1 MENLFGIGILLD
13 YQDKASANM
22 LKTQR
27 IFGQT
32 QQTAEQL
39 AESVEKNNEKF
50 KKLAGISAGVA
61 LAGAGLK
68 ASGGKLL
75 GVLGKA
81 VEETKSFETALVNLK
96 IVSGETEEGMERLK
110 KIAIDTGM
118 ATMFSP
124 QETVDALTNL
134 AAAGLDVESSLTAL
148 RPTLDLVSIAAGKI
162 ELGEGASL
170 IASSLNKFNLEASE
184 SVRLV
189 DMFVKVS
196 NLTNFQLEDMSAFIN
211 SLGTAPA
218 KLGRPMEE
226 LLAMGGLL
234 RNIGQQSAQA
244 GATVRGFG
252 RQLIMITQQLERG
265 KGMKVDALKE
275 LGISADDFWDAE
287 GKMKS
292 MMEIFERF
300 TEASANLTDEK
311 KATLFQRIFG
321 DQAGNML
328 NAVMSSTEAFMKLDE
343 ATGQYVSTSTDGKR
357 AFQDIVD
364 GLKDS
369 VGVSKQASEDILDT
383 LWGIQKI
390 NEGIKQTFQVLLGQ
404 TVIPIIGKVTKFFSN
419 LLSKIVEFG
428 YAHPVF
434 MKTLGFGLGLA
445 GLVLTAVGTLL
456 VLGGALGGA
465 IAGLGLLQGK
475 VATLATS
482 WLGLNANM
490 LTGTG
495 IMNALWLKMRPLLTQ
510 MGAIAVTLGALYL
523 AWKFDFGGIRTV
535 ITDFIDNTR
544 HAFTEARR
552 IIGLNTDEMLTAVR
566 RLEQKDDFFSKLTL
580 AIIKVDTLWKGL
592 TEAWSDYTLSEDTFI
607 RLRELG
613 LLPIV
618 ETILDLKMRFEAFWE
633 GLRIGFEGVSTV
645 VSTVFGT
652 VIGWIEKA
660 IKFLKDLL
668 FPTQELKDEVAE
680 VNEVVGGINTEGWKN
695 FGKAVGIV
703 GGLLLT
709 YKIASIVWGI
719 VTALGSFGKTL
730 ITETIPNIWKFVAG
744 MGAKTKAM
752 LIDKAETIYL
762 MGLYAKEGIAKGL
775 LTAKTWLLT
784 GATKALGVA
793 QGAVNALF
801 VASPIGWIILGIVA
815 LVGVIYLLIKHWDK
829 VKEAV
834 LGFVE
839 SSTKWLKGLWEG
851 IKTIF
856 APVGDFFK
864 RLWQGAVDIIKGI
877 WNRLVEIFTGVFE
890 IIVGIIQIYIAI
902 WTGIFKLAFMAV
914 EAIWNGLVT
923 VFTLIWGKVTDG
935 IKFVWNGII
944 SFFNIVVSVVTAI
957 WTPIAQFF
965 STLWGGIKNVVIAV
979 WNGILGFISTI
990 IGGIQNVMTALKN
1003 FITGIWNGIKA
1014 TASSIWNGILA
1025 IITGVVGGVKAVW
1038 SSITGFF
1045 SGLWSGIKNTAK
1057 VFFDWIEQK
1066 FGWVLNISDKVKGVF
1081 SGIADGVKSGVGK
1094 VVSGAKKLVGLSTG
1108 GYVKEQG
1115 IAVLH
1120 PNEVVVNDKITEMLK
1135 TFLLRNKEG
1144 EISQPVVVNNIQAP
1158 EPQVISQ
1165 VNMPQRE
1172 QIAPITGSN
1181 YSSQDDNSVVFEKGA
1196 IQITVE
1202 KGTEEDAERFAE
1214 MIMKKI
1220 EKKKQLQRTM
1230 NYGIQPV

>member
-13 YQDKASANM
+13 YQDRASAKM

-27 IFGQT
+27 IFSQT

-39 AESVEKNNEKF
+39 AEAVEKNNEKF

-75 GVLGKA
+75 GVLGKT

-124 QETVDALTNL
+124 QETVDALTSL

-162 ELGEGASL
+162 ELAEGASL

-184 SVRLV
+184 AVRLV

-234 RNIGQQSAQA
+234 RNIGQGSAQA
-244 GATVRGFG
+244 GATVQGFG

-275 LGISADDFWDAE
+275 LGISAEDFWDAE

-292 MMEIFERF
+292 MMEIFERL

-311 KATLFQRIFG
+311 RATLFQRIFG

-328 NAVMSSTEAFMKLDE
+328 NAVMRSTEAFMKLDE

-445 GLVLTAVGTLL
+445 GLALTAVGTLL

-490 LTGTG
+490 LTGTA

-523 AWKFDFGGIRTV
+523 AWKVDFGGIRTI

-544 HAFTEARR
+544 HAFTEARQ
-552 IIGLNTDEMLTAVR
+552 IIGLNTDEMLTALR
-566 RLEQKDDFFSKLTL
+566 RLEQEDDFFSKLTL

-592 TEAWSDYTLSEDTFI
+592 TEAWNDYTLSEDTFV

-613 LLPIV
+613 LLPII
-618 ETILDLKMRFEAFWE
+618 ETILDLKMKFEAFWE

-652 VIGWIEKA
+652 VIWWIEKA
-660 IKFLKDLL
+660 IGFLKDLL
-668 FPTQELKDEVAE
+668 FPTQEVKDEVAE
-680 VNEVVGGINTEGWKN
+680 VNDVVGGINTDGWKN

-744 MGAKTKAM
+744 MGAKAKAM

-801 VASPIGWIILGIVA
+801 VASPIGWVILAIVA

-839 SSTKWLKGLWEG
+839 SSIKWLKGLCEG
-851 IKTIF
+851 IKMIF
-856 APVGDFFK
+856 APV
-864 RLWQGAVDIIKGI
+864 
-877 WNRLVEIFTGVFE
+877 VE
-890 IIVGIIQIYIAI
+890 
-902 WTGIFKLAFMAV
+902 
-914 EAIWNGLVT
+914 
-923 VFTLIWGKVTDG
+923 
-935 IKFVWNGII
+935 
-944 SFFNIVVSVVTAI
+944 
-957 WTPIAQFF
+957 FF
-965 STLWGGIKNVVIAV
+965 SGL
-979 WNGILGFISTI
+979 
-990 IGGIQNVMTALKN
+990 
-1003 FITGIWNGIKA
+1003 WNGIKEFA
-1014 TASSIWNGILA
+1014 MGVWNNFLAGLGVIYEGVMAVWTPIKEWFSGLWTGIKETASTIWGGILEF
-1025 IITGVVGGVKAVW
+1025 IEGIVDGVKTAW
-1038 SSITGFF
+1038 DTLTGFF
-1045 SGLWSGIKNTAK
+1045 SGLWDGIKETAK
-1057 VFFDWIEQK
+1057 VFFDWIEEK
-1066 FGWVLNISDKVKGVF
+1066 FGWVSNITDKVKGVF
-1081 SGIADGVKSGVGK
+1081 SGVADGVKSGVGK
-1094 VVSGAKKLVGLSTG
+1094 VVGGAKKLVGLSTG

-1120 PNEVVVNDKITEMLK
+1120 PNEVVVNDKVTEMLK

-1144 EISQPVVVNNIQAP
+1144 EISQPIVVNNIQAP
-1158 EPQVISQ
+1158 EPRVISQ
-1165 VNMPQRE
+1165 VTMPQRE
-1172 QIAPITGSN
+1172 QIAPTTVSN

-1230 NYGIQPV
+1230 NYGMQPV

>member
-13 YQDKASANM
+13 YQDRASAKM

-27 IFGQT
+27 IFSQT

-39 AESVEKNNEKF
+39 AEAVEKNNEKF

-75 GVLGKA
+75 GVLGKT

-124 QETVDALTNL
+124 QETVDALTSL

-162 ELGEGASL
+162 ELAEGASL

-184 SVRLV
+184 AVRLV

-234 RNIGQQSAQA
+234 RNIGQGSAQA
-244 GATVRGFG
+244 GATVQGFG

-275 LGISADDFWDAE
+275 LGISAEDFWDAE

-292 MMEIFERF
+292 MMEIFERL

-311 KATLFQRIFG
+311 RATLFQRIFG

-328 NAVMSSTEAFMKLDE
+328 NAVMRSTEAFMKLDE

-445 GLVLTAVGTLL
+445 GLALTAVGTLL

-490 LTGTG
+490 LTGTA

-523 AWKFDFGGIRTV
+523 AWKVDFGGIRTI

-544 HAFTEARR
+544 HAFTEARQ
-552 IIGLNTDEMLTAVR
+552 IIGLNTDEMLTALR
-566 RLEQKDDFFSKLTL
+566 RLEQEDDFFSKLTL

-592 TEAWSDYTLSEDTFI
+592 TEAWNDYTLSEDTFV

-613 LLPIV
+613 LLPII
-618 ETILDLKMRFEAFWE
+618 ETILDLKMKFEAFWE

-652 VIGWIEKA
+652 VIWWIEKA
-660 IKFLKDLL
+660 IGFLKDLL
-668 FPTQELKDEVAE
+668 FPTQEVKDEVAE
-680 VNEVVGGINTEGWKN
+680 VNDVVGGINTDGWKN

-744 MGAKTKAM
+744 MGAKAKAM

-801 VASPIGWIILGIVA
+801 VASPIGWVILAIVA

-839 SSTKWLKGLWEG
+839 SSIKWLKGLCEG
-851 IKTIF
+851 IKMIF
-856 APVGDFFK
+856 APV
-864 RLWQGAVDIIKGI
+864 
-877 WNRLVEIFTGVFE
+877 VE
-890 IIVGIIQIYIAI
+890 
-902 WTGIFKLAFMAV
+902 
-914 EAIWNGLVT
+914 
-923 VFTLIWGKVTDG
+923 
-935 IKFVWNGII
+935 
-944 SFFNIVVSVVTAI
+944 
-957 WTPIAQFF
+957 FF
-965 STLWGGIKNVVIAV
+965 SGL
-979 WNGILGFISTI
+979 
-990 IGGIQNVMTALKN
+990 
-1003 FITGIWNGIKA
+1003 WNGIKEFA
-1014 TASSIWNGILA
+1014 MGVWNNFLAGLGVIYEGVMAVWTPIKEWFSGLWTGIKETASTIWGGILEF
-1025 IITGVVGGVKAVW
+1025 IEGIVDGVKTAW
-1038 SSITGFF
+1038 DTLTGFF
-1045 SGLWSGIKNTAK
+1045 SGLWDGIKETAK
-1057 VFFDWIEQK
+1057 VFFDWIEEK
-1066 FGWVLNISDKVKGVF
+1066 FGWVSNITDKVKGVF
-1081 SGIADGVKSGVGK
+1081 SGVADGVKSGVGK
-1094 VVSGAKKLVGLSTG
+1094 VVGGAKKLVGLSTG

-1120 PNEVVVNDKITEMLK
+1120 PNEVVVNDKVTEMLK

-1144 EISQPVVVNNIQAP
+1144 EISQPIVVNNIQAP
-1158 EPQVISQ
+1158 EPRVISQ
-1165 VNMPQRE
+1165 VTMPQRE
-1172 QIAPITGSN
+1172 QIAPTTVSN

-1220 EKKKQLQRTM
+1220 EKKRELRRTM

>member
-13 YQDKASANM
+13 YQDRASAKM

-39 AESVEKNNEKF
+39 AEAVEKNNEKF

-124 QETVDALTNL
+124 QETVDALTSL

-162 ELGEGASL
+162 ELAEGASL

-184 SVRLV
+184 AVRLV

-196 NLTNFQLEDMSAFIN
+196 NLSNFQLEDMSAFIN
-211 SLGTAPA
+211 SLGTAPT

-234 RNIGQQSAQA
+234 RNIGQGAAQA
-244 GATVRGFG
+244 GATVQGFG
-252 RQLIMITQQLERG
+252 RQLIMITQQLQKG

-275 LGISADDFWDAE
+275 LGISAEDFWDAE

-292 MMEIFERF
+292 MMEIFERL

-311 KATLFQRIFG
+311 RATLFQRIFG

-328 NAVMSSTEAFMKLDE
+328 NAVMSSTEAFMKFDE

-357 AFQDIVD
+357 AFQDIVE

-369 VGVSKQASEDILDT
+369 AGVSKQASEDILDT

-445 GLVLTAVGTLL
+445 GLALTAVGTLL

-490 LTGTG
+490 LTGTA
-495 IMNALWLKMRPLLTQ
+495 ITNALWIKMRPLLTQ
-510 MGAIAVTLGALYL
+510 MGAIAATLRALYL
-523 AWKFDFGGIRTV
+523 AWKFDFGGIRTI

-544 HAFTEARR
+544 HAFEEARR

-566 RLEQKDDFFSKLTL
+566 ELEQEDDFFSKLTL

-592 TEAWSDYTLSEDTFI
+592 TEAWNDYTLSEDTFV

-613 LLPIV
+613 LLPLI
-618 ETILDLKMRFEAFWE
+618 EKILDAKMKFETFFE
-633 GLRIGFEGVSTV
+633 GIKIGFGKVSEVVQTV
-645 VSTVFGT
+645 VTT
-652 VIGWIEKA
+652 IGEWIGKA
-660 IKFLKDLL
+660 KGFIRDLIS
-668 FPTQELKDEVAE
+668 PTREVKDEVTE
-680 VNEVVGGINTEGWKN
+680 VNDVVGGINTDGWKN

-709 YKIASIVWGI
+709 YKIASMVWGI
-719 VTALGSFGKTL
+719 VTALGSFGKVL
-730 ITETIPNIWKFVAG
+730 ITETIPNIWQFVAG

-801 VASPIGWIILGIVA
+801 VASPIGWIILAIVA

-856 APVGDFFK
+856 APVAEFFS
-864 RLWQGAVDIIKGI
+864 
-877 WNRLVEIFTGVFE
+877 
-890 IIVGIIQIYIAI
+890 
-902 WTGIFKLAFMAV
+902 
-914 EAIWNGLVT
+914 GL
-923 VFTLIWGKVTDG
+923 
-935 IKFVWNGII
+935 WNGIKE
-944 SFFNIVVSVVTAI
+944 FAI
-957 WTPIAQFF
+957 EVWNNFLAGLGVIYE
-965 STLWGGIKNVVIAV
+965 GVIAV
-979 WNGILGFISTI
+979 WTPIKEWFSGLWTGIKETASTIWAGILEFIE
-990 IGGIQNVMTALKN
+990 
-1003 FITGIWNGIKA
+1003 
-1014 TASSIWNGILA
+1014 
-1025 IITGVVGGVKAVW
+1025 GVVDGVKIVW
-1038 SSITGFF
+1038 GTITGFF
-1045 SGLWSGIKNTAK
+1045 SGIWDGIKETAK

-1066 FGWVLNISDKVKGVF
+1066 FGWILNIVDKVKGVF
-1081 SGIADGVKSGVGK
+1081 GGIADGVKSGVGK

-1165 VNMPQRE
+1165 VTMPQRE
-1172 QIAPITGSN
+1172 QIAPTTVSN

-1196 IQITVE
+1196 IQITIE

-1220 EKKKQLQRTM
+1220 EKKRELRRTM
-1230 NYGIQPV
+1230 NYGMQPV

>member
-13 YQDKASANM
+13 YQDRASAKM

-27 IFGQT
+27 IFSQT

-39 AESVEKNNEKF
+39 AEAVEKNNEKF

-75 GVLGKA
+75 GVLGKT

-124 QETVDALTNL
+124 QETVDALTSL

-162 ELGEGASL
+162 ELAEGASL

-184 SVRLV
+184 AVRLV

-234 RNIGQQSAQA
+234 RNIGQGSAQA
-244 GATVRGFG
+244 GATVQGFG

-275 LGISADDFWDAE
+275 LGISAEDFWDAE

-292 MMEIFERF
+292 MMEIFERL

-311 KATLFQRIFG
+311 RATLFQRIFG

-328 NAVMSSTEAFMKLDE
+328 NAVMRSTEAFMKLDE
-343 ATGQYVSTSTDGKR
+343 ATGQYVSTSTEGKR
-357 AFQDIVD
+357 AFQDIVE
-364 GLKDS
+364 GLKNS

-445 GLVLTAVGTLL
+445 GLALTAVGTLL

-490 LTGTG
+490 LTGTA

-523 AWKFDFGGIRTV
+523 AWKVDFGGIRTI

-544 HAFTEARR
+544 HAFTEARQ
-552 IIGLNTDEMLTAVR
+552 IIGLNTDEMLTALR
-566 RLEQKDDFFSKLTL
+566 RLEQEDDFFSKLTL

-592 TEAWSDYTLSEDTFI
+592 TEAWNDYTLSEDTFV

-613 LLPIV
+613 LLPII
-618 ETILDLKMRFEAFWE
+618 ETILDLKMKFEAFWE

-652 VIGWIEKA
+652 VIWWIEKA
-660 IKFLKDLL
+660 IGFLKDLL
-668 FPTQELKDEVAE
+668 FPTQEVKDEVAE
-680 VNEVVGGINTEGWKN
+680 VNDVVGGINTDGWKN

-744 MGAKTKAM
+744 MGAKAKAM

-801 VASPIGWIILGIVA
+801 VASPIGWIILAIVA

-839 SSTKWLKGLWEG
+839 SSIKWLKGLCEG
-851 IKTIF
+851 IKMIF
-856 APVGDFFK
+856 APV
-864 RLWQGAVDIIKGI
+864 
-877 WNRLVEIFTGVFE
+877 VE
-890 IIVGIIQIYIAI
+890 
-902 WTGIFKLAFMAV
+902 
-914 EAIWNGLVT
+914 
-923 VFTLIWGKVTDG
+923 
-935 IKFVWNGII
+935 
-944 SFFNIVVSVVTAI
+944 
-957 WTPIAQFF
+957 FF
-965 STLWGGIKNVVIAV
+965 SGL
-979 WNGILGFISTI
+979 
-990 IGGIQNVMTALKN
+990 
-1003 FITGIWNGIKA
+1003 WNGIKEFA
-1014 TASSIWNGILA
+1014 MEVWNNFLAGLGVIYEGVMAVWTPIKEWFSGLWTGIKETASTIWGGILEF
-1025 IITGVVGGVKAVW
+1025 IEGIVDGVKTAW
-1038 SSITGFF
+1038 DTLTGFF
-1045 SGLWSGIKNTAK
+1045 SGLWDGIKETAK
-1057 VFFDWIEQK
+1057 VFFDWIEEK
-1066 FGWVLNISDKVKGVF
+1066 FGWVSNITDKVKGVF
-1081 SGIADGVKSGVGK
+1081 SGVADGVKSGVGK
-1094 VVSGAKKLVGLSTG
+1094 VVGGAKKLVGLSTG

-1120 PNEVVVNDKITEMLK
+1120 PNEVVVNDKVTEMLK

-1144 EISQPVVVNNIQAP
+1144 EISQPIVVNNIQAP
-1158 EPQVISQ
+1158 EPRVISQ
-1165 VNMPQRE
+1165 VTMPQRE
-1172 QIAPITGSN
+1172 QIAPTTVSN

-1230 NYGIQPV
+1230 NYGMQPV

>member
-13 YQDKASANM
+13 YQDRASAKM

-27 IFGQT
+27 IFSQT

-39 AESVEKNNEKF
+39 AEAVEKNNEKF

-75 GVLGKA
+75 GVLGKT

-110 KIAIDTGM
+110 KIAIETGM

-124 QETVDALTNL
+124 QETVDALTSL

-162 ELGEGASL
+162 ELAEGASL

-184 SVRLV
+184 AVRLV

-234 RNIGQQSAQA
+234 RNIGQGAAQA
-244 GATVRGFG
+244 GATVQGFG

-275 LGISADDFWDAE
+275 LGISAEDFWDAE

-292 MMEIFERF
+292 MMEIFERL

-311 KATLFQRIFG
+311 RATLFQRIFG

-328 NAVMSSTEAFMKLDE
+328 NAVMRSTEAFMKLDE

-357 AFQDIVD
+357 AFQDIVE

-445 GLVLTAVGTLL
+445 GLALTAVGTLL

-490 LTGTG
+490 LTGTA

-523 AWKFDFGGIRTV
+523 AWKVDFGGIRTI

-544 HAFTEARR
+544 HAFTEARQ
-552 IIGLNTDEMLTAVR
+552 IIGLNTDEMLTALR
-566 RLEQKDDFFSKLTL
+566 RLEQEDDFFSKLTL

-592 TEAWSDYTLSEDTFI
+592 TEAWNDYTLSEDTFV

-613 LLPIV
+613 LLPII
-618 ETILDLKMRFEAFWE
+618 ETILDLKMKFEAFWE

-652 VIGWIEKA
+652 VIWWIEKA
-660 IKFLKDLL
+660 IGFLKDLL
-668 FPTQELKDEVAE
+668 FPTQEVKDEVAE
-680 VNEVVGGINTEGWKN
+680 VNDVVGGINTDGWKN

-744 MGAKTKAM
+744 MGAKAKAM

-801 VASPIGWIILGIVA
+801 VASPIGWVILAIVA

-839 SSTKWLKGLWEG
+839 SSIKWLKGLCEG
-851 IKTIF
+851 IKMIF
-856 APVGDFFK
+856 APV
-864 RLWQGAVDIIKGI
+864 
-877 WNRLVEIFTGVFE
+877 VE
-890 IIVGIIQIYIAI
+890 
-902 WTGIFKLAFMAV
+902 
-914 EAIWNGLVT
+914 
-923 VFTLIWGKVTDG
+923 
-935 IKFVWNGII
+935 
-944 SFFNIVVSVVTAI
+944 
-957 WTPIAQFF
+957 FF
-965 STLWGGIKNVVIAV
+965 SGL
-979 WNGILGFISTI
+979 
-990 IGGIQNVMTALKN
+990 
-1003 FITGIWNGIKA
+1003 WNGIKEFA
-1014 TASSIWNGILA
+1014 MGVWNNFLAGLGVIYEGVMAVWTPIKEWFSGLWTGIKETASTIWGGILEF
-1025 IITGVVGGVKAVW
+1025 IEGIVDGVKTAW
-1038 SSITGFF
+1038 DTLTGFF
-1045 SGLWSGIKNTAK
+1045 SGLWDGIKETAK
-1057 VFFDWIEQK
+1057 VFFDWIEEK
-1066 FGWVLNISDKVKGVF
+1066 FGWVSNITDKVKGVF
-1081 SGIADGVKSGVGK
+1081 SGVADGVKSGVGK
-1094 VVSGAKKLVGLSTG
+1094 VVGGAKKLVGLSTG

-1120 PNEVVVNDKITEMLK
+1120 PNEVVVNDKVTEMLK

-1144 EISQPVVVNNIQAP
+1144 EIS
-1158 EPQVISQ
+1158 
-1165 VNMPQRE
+1165 
-1172 QIAPITGSN
+1172 
-1181 YSSQDDNSVVFEKGA
+1181 
-1196 IQITVE
+1196 
-1202 KGTEEDAERFAE
+1202 
-1214 MIMKKI
+1214 
-1220 EKKKQLQRTM
+1220 
-1230 NYGIQPV
+1230 

>member
-13 YQDKASANM
+13 YQDRASAKM

-27 IFGQT
+27 IFSQT

-39 AESVEKNNEKF
+39 AEAVEKNNEKF

-75 GVLGKA
+75 GVLGKT

-124 QETVDALTNL
+124 QETVDALTSL

-162 ELGEGASL
+162 ELAEGASL

-184 SVRLV
+184 AVRLV

-234 RNIGQQSAQA
+234 RNIGQGSAQA
-244 GATVRGFG
+244 GATVQGFG

-275 LGISADDFWDAE
+275 LGISAEDFWDAE

-292 MMEIFERF
+292 MMEIFERL

-311 KATLFQRIFG
+311 RATLFQRIFG

-328 NAVMSSTEAFMKLDE
+328 NAVMRSTEAFMKLDE

-357 AFQDIVD
+357 AFQDIVE

-445 GLVLTAVGTLL
+445 GLALTAVGTLL

-490 LTGTG
+490 LTGTA

-523 AWKFDFGGIRTV
+523 AWKVDFGGIRTI

-544 HAFTEARR
+544 HAFTEARQ
-552 IIGLNTDEMLTAVR
+552 IIGLNTDEMLTALR
-566 RLEQKDDFFSKLTL
+566 RLEQEDDFFSKLTL

-592 TEAWSDYTLSEDTFI
+592 TEAWNDYTLSEDTFV

-613 LLPIV
+613 LLPII
-618 ETILDLKMRFEAFWE
+618 ETILDLKMKFEAFWE

-652 VIGWIEKA
+652 VIWWIEKA
-660 IKFLKDLL
+660 IGFLKDLL
-668 FPTQELKDEVAE
+668 FPTQEVKDEVAE
-680 VNEVVGGINTEGWKN
+680 VNDVVGGINTDGWKN

-744 MGAKTKAM
+744 MGAKAKAM

-801 VASPIGWIILGIVA
+801 VASPIGWVILAIVA

-839 SSTKWLKGLWEG
+839 SSIKWLKGLCEG
-851 IKTIF
+851 IKMIF
-856 APVGDFFK
+856 APV
-864 RLWQGAVDIIKGI
+864 
-877 WNRLVEIFTGVFE
+877 VE
-890 IIVGIIQIYIAI
+890 
-902 WTGIFKLAFMAV
+902 
-914 EAIWNGLVT
+914 
-923 VFTLIWGKVTDG
+923 
-935 IKFVWNGII
+935 
-944 SFFNIVVSVVTAI
+944 
-957 WTPIAQFF
+957 FF
-965 STLWGGIKNVVIAV
+965 SGL
-979 WNGILGFISTI
+979 
-990 IGGIQNVMTALKN
+990 
-1003 FITGIWNGIKA
+1003 WNGIKEFA
-1014 TASSIWNGILA
+1014 MGVWNNFLAGLGVIYEGVMAVWTPIKEWFSGLWTGIKETASTIWGGILEF
-1025 IITGVVGGVKAVW
+1025 IEGIVDGVKTAW
-1038 SSITGFF
+1038 DTLTGFF
-1045 SGLWSGIKNTAK
+1045 SGLWDGIKETAK
-1057 VFFDWIEQK
+1057 VFFDWIEEK
-1066 FGWVLNISDKVKGVF
+1066 FGWVSNITDKVKGVF
-1081 SGIADGVKSGVGK
+1081 SGVADGVKSGVGK
-1094 VVSGAKKLVGLSTG
+1094 VVGGAKKLVGLSTG

-1120 PNEVVVNDKITEMLK
+1120 PNEVVVNDKVTEMLK

-1144 EISQPVVVNNIQAP
+1144 EISQPIVVNNIQAP
-1158 EPQVISQ
+1158 EPRVISQ
-1165 VNMPQRE
+1165 VTMPQRE
-1172 QIAPITGSN
+1172 QIAPTTVSN

-1230 NYGIQPV
+1230 NYGMQPV